1 MMKIDKNLAFKH
13 LMERKPFK
21 VVYDGE
27 DFGIFK
33 FENGRYQGEIGY
45 IDLENMLRCIQD
57 DNYFIKVEIA

>member
-1 MMKIDKNLAFKH
+1 MMKIDKNLAFKN
-13 LMERKPFK
+13 LVERKPFK
-21 VVYDGE
+21 VIYDGE
-27 DFGIFK
+27 DFDIFK